1 MQVSLYDG
9 EEQHKSFIKLG
20 KKLNLTSEKY
30 VLRPRYLPEENN
42 FGITLSN
49 RGGMLENADFKIP
62 ARKTRLNEPCYYPN
76 YKFFSDYNGD
86 VLMCSHDWEK
96 HILGNLK
103 KRNFWTFG
111 YLING

>member
-49 RGGMLENADFKIP
+49 RGGMLEKCRF
-62 ARKTRLNEPCYYPN
+62 
-76 YKFFSDYNGD
+76 
-86 VLMCSHDWEK
+86 
-96 HILGNLK
+96 
-103 KRNFWTFG
+103 
-111 YLING
+111 